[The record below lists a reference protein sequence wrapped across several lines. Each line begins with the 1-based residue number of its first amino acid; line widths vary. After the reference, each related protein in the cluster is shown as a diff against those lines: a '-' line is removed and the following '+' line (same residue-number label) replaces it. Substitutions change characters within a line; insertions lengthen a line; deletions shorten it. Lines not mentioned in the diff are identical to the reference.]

1 MVEKKEKKM
10 RGKRSKEGELQYY
23 QHLFYWTWVR
33 FLSTL
38 TPLSRSLTI
47 KSFFWDLID
56 VTQAADVD
64 IVVAGSLKKIV
75 VSFLISF

>member
-1 MVEKKEKKM
+1 MREKKEKKM

-38 TPLSRSLTI
+38 TPISRSLTI
-47 KSFFWDLID
+47 QNPFSE
-56 VTQAADVD
+56 T
-64 IVVAGSLKKIV
+64 
-75 VSFLISF
+75 